1 MEKSFVF
8 NSINGDRRYKAEDFA
23 SYFASFIGDGVF
35 PNPSTGLQVIDNND
49 MSVAVQAGKGWIKG
63 YFYQNTDD
71 FILKVDVADSL
82 LNRIDRVVLRL
93 DYNKRAV
100 NLFIKKGTF
109 ASSPVAPLLQRDADI
124 YELGLADIY
133 VRAGVISIIQSNITD
148 LRLNKELCGI
158 VHGTI
163 DQVDTT
169 TIFNQ
174 YLEWYKNITGKTEQ
188 ELQNIKGNLETDFLL
203 WFDGIKETLSG
214 DVAGNLLNLINKNKD
229 SIYTV
234 QDNIDKLDSRLDD
247 ITTDIGDVKDNNL
260 PTELKGKNL
269 VDMIKTNFT
278 SASNGK
284 TKVATAITGKGIPA
298 SGSDSYDTLSS
309 KIKNIKTGYTQND
322 LINAENVEFSIK
334 NIFSKNM
341 DSGMLFFIK
350 DYIYVI
356 NWKDSIKKYS
366 LDGNLI
372 LSKKIDHNG
381 FSSGSYTYFDDIY
394 KIFFHDNYFYIFNK
408 GLKHSGQYY
417 YKINAETCDITR
429 ISTYGFGGDHAYSY
443 SGYGGVAINND
454 GICCGYNEY
463 SGEVFLFSL
472 SYAGIIWSKYLF
484 EWDHKYT
491 FKYKFSNIFSDG
503 TDFYISCDSSSG
515 SYYKINVNGD
525 ISKLEKKSLPYE
537 SNSVMLGE
545 YVYWYDSNK
554 KIWRYNIKTN
564 KTEQIGLECK
574 YIELDFLRKYLYI
587 YTGSILH
594 KIDKSGNIICSYN
607 CTDDHFLGSD
617 KDGCIY
623 FYNNNVI
630 NKIKLAYKVLV

>member
-234 QDNIDKLDSRLDD
+234 QDNIDKLDSRLADMVTYQTAGGTATS
-247 ITTDIGDVKDNNL
+247 INLNL
-260 PTELKGKNL
+260 PTLVNGYATTFIVSSNNNKNATT
-269 VDMIKTNFT
+269 I
-278 SASNGK
+278 NGK
-284 TKVATAITGKGIPA
+284 KLYKPNTTTTPNLTAGKAVSVWYNATKDCFFIKASSEGTAVAANVLANKTFSNDNDTGLTGSMADRGAFNLNLGATVPAGYYSGGTVPKGRGYSTGDRTLRASRGNSLLPITGLSFTPSKVIVNTYYVNTRGYKQASYQITSNTSDMYNNYGRSIYGIFGYRGEGNPGQF
-298 SGSDSYDTLSS
+298 SHDTTGTNIFGNGFNIILDDIYDSYDVVLR
-309 KIKNIKTGYTQND
+309 YW
-322 LINAENVEFSIK
+322 A
-334 NIFSKNM
+334 
-341 DSGMLFFIK
+341 
-350 DYIYVI
+350 
-356 NWKDSIKKYS
+356 
-366 LDGNLI
+366 
-372 LSKKIDHNG
+372 
-381 FSSGSYTYFDDIY
+381 
-394 KIFFHDNYFYIFNK
+394 
-408 GLKHSGQYY
+408 
-417 YKINAETCDITR
+417 
-429 ISTYGFGGDHAYSY
+429 
-443 SGYGGVAINND
+443 
-454 GICCGYNEY
+454 
-463 SGEVFLFSL
+463 
-472 SYAGIIWSKYLF
+472 F
-484 EWDHKYT
+484 E
-491 FKYKFSNIFSDG
+491 
-503 TDFYISCDSSSG
+503 
-515 SYYKINVNGD
+515 
-525 ISKLEKKSLPYE
+525 
-537 SNSVMLGE
+537 
-545 YVYWYDSNK
+545 
-554 KIWRYNIKTN
+554 
-564 KTEQIGLECK
+564 
-574 YIELDFLRKYLYI
+574 
-587 YTGSILH
+587 
-594 KIDKSGNIICSYN
+594 
-607 CTDDHFLGSD
+607 
-617 KDGCIY
+617 
-623 FYNNNVI
+623 
-630 NKIKLAYKVLV
+630 